1 MTNQTKLFYLTRWRL
16 ASWYAVVMGL
26 ILSLCGFGAYNAIAR
41 AHWITL
47 NRELESVAGTLHDSL
62 EPTLKQPG
70 RIESD
75 TQDILPNICLTGK
88 NCSTKIDESK
98 RHILGAIH
106 QGNYYV
112 RLFDKS
118 GRFIAQ
124 AGTVP
129 ETSPAILTKEPWQII
144 KGSNS
149 IRYRQI
155 TLMLHTQ
162 TNTDW
167 GYMQLGR
174 SIKDFDDYL
183 AFTKWILG
191 LGLPIAMGLVGISSW
206 YLAGLAMQ
214 PIRRSYQLLQQ
225 FTADAAHELRTPL
238 AALQATIESTPLT
251 LELSEIEA
259 RERQQ
264 TIERQVNRLAQLVRD
279 LLLLCRMDRQALPT
293 QRIPCYLNEI
303 IGDLVEEFE
312 DLALAA
318 DLKLTTEV
326 RTHQSIYI
334 TGDPEQLYRLISNLM
349 VNGIQYTPAGGEVKI
364 ILDRTSLDAL
374 IQIQDTG
381 IGIALKDQKRIFDR
395 FYRVNSDRSR
405 NTGGSGLGL
414 AIAQAIV
421 QSHGGS
427 LSVHSE
433 LGEGSTFTVRL
444 PLELMALKG

>member
-1 MTNQTKLFYLTRWRL
+1 MTNQTKLFHLTRWRL

-26 ILSLCGFGAYNAIAR
+26 ILSLCGFGAYNAIAH
-41 AHWITL
+41 AHWVTL

-75 TQDILPNICLTGK
+75 TQDILPNLCLIGN
-88 NCSTKIDESK
+88 NCPNKIDNSK

-112 RLFDKS
+112 RLFDRS

-124 AGTVP
+124 AGTISEKLPV
-129 ETSPAILTKEPWQII
+129 TLTKEPWQII
-144 KGSNS
+144 QDSNG
-149 IRYRQI
+149 IRYRHI

-183 AFTKWILG
+183 VATKWILG

-214 PIRRSYQLLQQ
+214 PIRHSYQLLQQ

-251 LELSEIEA
+251 QQLSDLEA

-264 TIERQVNRLAQLVRD
+264 TIERQVHRLSQLVRD
-279 LLLLCRMDRQALPT
+279 LLLLCRMDRQALSA

-318 DLKLTTEV
+318 AVKLTTEV
-326 RTHQSIYI
+326 RSHQPIYI
-334 TGDPEQLYRLISNLM
+334 TGEPEQLYRLISNLM
-349 VNGIQYTPAGGEVKI
+349 VNGIQYTSAGGEVKI
-364 ILDRTSLDAL
+364 ILDRSSFDAL

-427 LSVHSE
+427 LTVHSE
-433 LGEGSTFTVRL
+433 LGKGSTFTVRL

>member
-1 MTNQTKLFYLTRWRL
+1 MTNQTKLFHLTRWRL

-26 ILSLCGFGAYNAIAR
+26 ILSLCGFGAYNAIAH

-70 RIESD
+70 RIESE
-75 TQDILPNICLTGK
+75 TQYILPNICLIGK
-88 NCSTKIDESK
+88 NCLAQIEDSK

-129 ETSPAILTKEPWQII
+129 EKLPVTLTKEPWQII
-144 KGSNS
+144 KDSNG
-149 IRYRQI
+149 IRYRHI

-183 AFTKWILG
+183 AATKWILG

-214 PIRRSYQLLQQ
+214 PIRHSYQLLQQ

-251 LELSEIEA
+251 QQLSEFEA

-264 TIERQVNRLAQLVRD
+264 TIERQVHRLSQLVRD

-293 QRIPCYLNEI
+293 QRVSCSLNEI

-312 DLALAA
+312 ELALAA
-318 DLKLTTEV
+318 DVKLTTEV
-326 RTHQSIYI
+326 RTHQPIYI
-334 TGDPEQLYRLISNLM
+334 TGDPEQLYRLISNLI
-349 VNGIQYTPAGGEVKI
+349 VNGIQYTPAGGRVTI
-364 ILDRTSLDAL
+364 ILGRTSVDAL

-427 LSVHSE
+427 LTVHSQ
-433 LGEGSTFTVRL
+433 LGKGSTFTVRL